1 MINSNLINEV
11 LCESTYQGKSKNLM
25 EAEKYLAV
33 IIKKLKSFEYAS
45 REYYKYNPNNSKELE
60 KVKECFC
67 KEFGFGEFDLNF
79 DPRPVING
87 YTVPSYG
94 IITLINSSMPM
105 LPLRRGEKYYD
116 KSHNYYCYINIFTAL
131 IIELDLT
138 PGETMA
144 IILHEVGHNFD
155 VSIPSVI
162 ARKAAIILTLLTAPQ
177 QLLFLDIFSYIYA
190 MQDKLLT
197 TAAHYVPDVMKIYS
211 KFSMLFDDFSSIF
224 ADLRIV
230 GDVIKAIMQGGVAN
244 FAIRSAIG
252 GAGEVFADSFAVSYG
267 YGKETVSAMDKIS
280 NIYYNNKRFK
290 YREKLMHVKGLNTLI
305 DAENVMVHIAIS
317 IVDPHPQSETRMIFA
332 IKRLEELSKDNSLTP
347 AQRKIIKNDLEA
359 AKKIRETNMKMEHE
373 EERGAYASMLRKY
386 LLDKTDGA
394 LDIKAFLLRLLPYSE
409 A

>member
-1 MINSNLINEV
+1 MYNPVIDNILYEA
-11 LCESTYQGKSKNLM
+11 TYQGKSKNLM
-25 EAEKYLAV
+25 EAEKYLGI
-33 IIKKLKSFEYAS
+33 IIKKLKSFEYGS
-45 REYYKYNPNNSKELE
+45 REFYKYNPNNSKEIE

-67 KEFGFGEFDLNF
+67 KEFGFGEFDLNL

-87 YTVPSYG
+87 YTVPSFG
-94 IITLINSSMPM
+94 LITLINSSMPM

-131 IIELDLT
+131 ILELDLT

-155 VSIPSVI
+155 VSIPTVI

-177 QLLFLDIFSYIYA
+177 QLLFLDIFSYIYS
-190 MQDKLLT
+190 MQDKLIT

-211 KFSMLFDDFSSIF
+211 KFSMLFDDISSIF

-230 GDVIKAIMQGGVAN
+230 GDVIKTIMQVGVAN
-244 FAIRSAIG
+244 FAMRSAIG

-280 NIYYNNKRFK
+280 NIYYNEKRFK

-305 DAENVMVHIAIS
+305 DAENVMVHIAIA

-347 AQRKIIKNDLEA
+347 MQRKIIKNDLEA

>member
-1 MINSNLINEV
+1 MYNPVIDNILYEA
-11 LCESTYQGKSKNLM
+11 TYQGKSKNLM
-25 EAEKYLAV
+25 EAEKYLGI
-33 IIKKLKSFEYAS
+33 IIKKLKSFEYGS
-45 REYYKYNPNNSKELE
+45 REFYKYNPNNSKEIE

-67 KEFGFGEFDLNF
+67 KEFGFGEFDLNL

-87 YTVPSYG
+87 YTVSSFG
-94 IITLINSSMPM
+94 LITLINSSMPM
-105 LPLRRGEKYYD
+105 LPLRKGEKYYD

-144 IILHEVGHNFD
+144 IILHEIGHNFD
-155 VSIPSVI
+155 LSIPTVI
-162 ARKAAIILTLLTAPQ
+162 ARKAAVILTLLTAPQ
-177 QLLFLDIFSYIYA
+177 QLLFLDILSYIYA
-190 MQDKLLT
+190 MQDKLIT

-211 KFSMLFDDFSSIF
+211 KFSMLFDDISSIF

-244 FAIRSAIG
+244 FAMSSAIG

-280 NIYYNNKRFK
+280 NIYYNEKRFK

-305 DAENVMVHIAIS
+305 DAENVMVHIAIA

-347 AQRKIIKNDLEA
+347 MQRKIIKNDLEA

>member
-1 MINSNLINEV
+1 MYNPVIDNILYEA
-11 LCESTYQGKSKNLM
+11 TYQGKSKNLM
-25 EAEKYLAV
+25 EAEKYLGI
-33 IIKKLKSFEYAS
+33 IIKKLKSFEYGS
-45 REYYKYNPNNSKELE
+45 REFYKYNPNNSKEIE

-67 KEFGFGEFDLNF
+67 KEFGFGEFDLNL

-155 VSIPSVI
+155 VSIPAVI
-162 ARKAAIILTLLTAPQ
+162 ARKAAIVLTLLTAPQ
-177 QLLFLDIFSYIYA
+177 QLLFLDIFSYIYS
-190 MQDKLLT
+190 MLDKLIT

-211 KFSMLFDDFSSIF
+211 KFSMLFDDISSIF
-224 ADLRIV
+224 ADLRII
-230 GDVIKAIMQGGVAN
+230 GDIIKAIMQGGVAN
-244 FAIRSAIG
+244 FAMRSAIG

-280 NIYYNNKRFK
+280 NIYYNEKRFK

-305 DAENVMVHIAIS
+305 DAENVMVHIAIA

-347 AQRKIIKNDLEA
+347 MQRKIIKNDLEA

>member
-1 MINSNLINEV
+1 MYNPVIDNILYEA
-11 LCESTYQGKSKNLM
+11 TYQGKSKNLM
-25 EAEKYLAV
+25 EAEKYLGI
-33 IIKKLKSFEYAS
+33 IIKKLKSFEYGS
-45 REYYKYNPNNSKELE
+45 REFYKYNPNNSKEIE
-60 KVKECFC
+60 KIKECFC
-67 KEFGFGEFDLNF
+67 KEFGFGEFDLNL

-155 VSIPSVI
+155 VSIPAVI

-177 QLLFLDIFSYIYA
+177 QLLFLDIFSYIYS
-190 MQDKLLT
+190 MQDKLIT

-211 KFSMLFDDFSSIF
+211 KFSMLFDDISSIF
-224 ADLRIV
+224 ADLRII
-230 GDVIKAIMQGGVAN
+230 GDIIKAIMQGGVAN
-244 FAIRSAIG
+244 FAMRSAIG

-280 NIYYNNKRFK
+280 NIYYNEKRFK

-305 DAENVMVHIAIS
+305 DAENVMVHIAIA

-347 AQRKIIKNDLEA
+347 MQRKIIKNDLEA

-386 LLDKTDGA
+386 LLDKTDGD